1 MKKLLFTLSIVV
13 YLALFSLVS
22 YVVSKTC
29 LEYNTSNSMW
39 FMAIYY
45 FIFGIYIIGFIHSGV
60 KAIKKKPKFDRIY
73 ITGEDLLKG
82 LGIAIYLGAFAFA
95 SYILIRMRMNN
106 LPVFKWVIAYIVVFV
121 LPCLSFIDS
130 EMIKVHSNI
139 YRSSFGSTLEYWRH
153 LNRMYEYVKIN
164 EKYEKK
170 TRSNKRFTFDDDK
183 KETEAERLQREY
195 DEWGSYYANQKQL
208 EDLGNCHRWK

>member
-1 MKKLLFTLSIVV
+1 MKKLLFTLSMVI

-22 YVVSKTC
+22 YILTTTC
-29 LEYNTSNSMW
+29 LEYNTSNSIW

-121 LPCLSFIDS
+121 LPCLSFIDG
-130 EMIKVHSNI
+130 EMRKVRTNI
-139 YRSSFGSTLEYWRH
+139 YRSAFNSTQEYWDH
-153 LNRMYEYVKIN
+153 LKRMAEYSRINRERERKI
-164 EKYEKK
+164 KK
-170 TRSNKRFTFDDDK
+170 ESNYIFSNKE
-183 KETEAERLQREY
+183 KESENKRLQREY
-195 DEWGSYYANQKQL
+195 DEWCYYDSAQKQL
-208 EDLGNCHRWK
+208 EDLGNCHRW